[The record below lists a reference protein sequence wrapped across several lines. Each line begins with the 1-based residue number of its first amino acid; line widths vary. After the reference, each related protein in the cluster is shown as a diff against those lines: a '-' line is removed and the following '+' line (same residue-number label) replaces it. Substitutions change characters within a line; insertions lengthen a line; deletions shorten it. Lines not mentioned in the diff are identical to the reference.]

1 MNYNND
7 ITTTIIIIM
16 IRIYQNNKRILMNP
30 NPIKNAEE
38 VVRNYEQEQEHTHIV
53 N

>member
-1 MNYNND
+1 
-7 ITTTIIIIM
+7 
-16 IRIYQNNKRILMNP
+16 MNP

-53 N
+53 NQSRKMQKTTTITTTTNAK